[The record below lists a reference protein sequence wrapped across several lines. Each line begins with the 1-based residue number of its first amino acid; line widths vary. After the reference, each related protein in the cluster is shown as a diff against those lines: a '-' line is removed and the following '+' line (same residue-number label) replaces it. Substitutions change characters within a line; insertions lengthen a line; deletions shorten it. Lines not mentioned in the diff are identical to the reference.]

1 MKVCVANI
9 AYCSIAVLAV
19 SCGKSNFSSDQA
31 NQNLT
36 SDSEKVKVSQ
46 VVDDGV
52 PKPQEEQDRID
63 TAIRISKC
71 DESEKKIYIC
81 HYPTGNIEN
90 SHTICI
96 STKALKAHIGVHGS
110 GDDLDYVGKCDEAGS
125 SDGSE
130 SPGDDSDYDDYDGEG
145 EEGDG
150 GDDDGS
156 ADEGSP
162 EPSPRES

>member
-1 MKVCVANI
+1 MKVRVADI
-9 AYCSIAVLAV
+9 VFCSIAVLAV
-19 SCGKSNFSSDQA
+19 SCGKSNFSSDQP

-63 TAIRISKC
+63 TAIRNSKC

-81 HYPTGNIEN
+81 HYPAGNIEN
-90 SHTICI
+90 SHTLCI
-96 STKALKAHIGVHGS
+96 STKALKAHVGVHGS
-110 GDDLDYVGKCDEAGS
+110 GDDLDYVGKCDQAES

-130 SPGDDSDYDDYDGEG
+130 PPGDDSDYDDYDGEG

-150 GDDDGS
+150 NGGS
-156 ADEGSP
+156 ANEESP
-162 EPSPRES
+162 KPSPRES